1 MASGTPPNDR
11 LDPWCKALE
20 IERASNSAG
29 ARLAF
34 PPREERGEIFK
45 RAFTFSNLPL
55 TFPITFP
62 LSFTL
67 TSTILAKNQAL
78 VKRFLKKLT

>member
-29 ARLAF
+29 ARLALF
-34 PPREERGEIFK
+34 PREERGEVFK
-45 RAFTFSNLPL
+45 RAFTFNNLPL
-55 TFPITFP
+55 TFPLTFP

-67 TSTILAKNQAL
+67 GINILAKKWQH
-78 VKRFLKKLT
+78 VKRYKVF